1 MKHHKVNLAR
11 ELALAKSL
19 LGTLSR
25 PALKTLKSLID
36 ENAFSVAR
44 GDLTYFGNGWYITHA
59 GLLRLAERRH
69 CLGIHT
75 LAVLASSDP
84 DQHRWVFKATVLS
97 RGSARASSVMET
109 PIPPTYRNSYMAR
122 RCEWLRHAL

>member
-44 GDLTYFGNGWYITHA
+44 GDLTITHA
-59 GLLRLAERRH
+59 GVCNLFANEVALPTRTFWTPS
-69 CLGIHT
+69 T
-75 LAVLASSDP
+75 L
-84 DQHRWVFKATVLS
+84 
-97 RGSARASSVMET
+97 
-109 PIPPTYRNSYMAR
+109 Y
-122 RCEWLRHAL
+122 